1 MSMEELWYEAS
12 PYFYAVLG
20 TGVLLGSE
28 GVLALSSGALLV
40 ITSAIILWLRFVN
53 RRRPY
58 PPDRRKAA
66 RIARAGS
73 QPVESPRKPASRVR
87 STG

>member
-20 TGVLLGSE
+20 TGVLLGSD
-28 GVLALSSGALLV
+28 GALALSSGALLV

-66 RIARAGS
+66 GIARAET
-73 QPVESPRKPASRVR
+73 QPVESTRKPPPRAR

>member
-28 GVLALSSGALLV
+28 GTLALSSGALLV
-40 ITSAIILWLRFVN
+40 VTSAIILWLRFVN

-58 PPDRRKAA
+58 APDRRKAA
-66 RIARAGS
+66 RIARAATRT
-73 QPVESPRKPASRVR
+73 VESPRKPPPRAR